1 VGFILL
7 KLSNDK
13 KASKCNLIGG
23 IVILIACALLHM
35 AVLPF
40 ADMTLLSTTQ
50 ATAIIA
56 GVLLSIFWL
65 GEPLVPKYDLP
76 ALALMMT
83 GGLYLCFMTNKTI
96 TFFTT
101 EELGELMTSKYAI
114 AYYCLMGITT
124 IFSILAYKC
133 LMKSLKEFET
143 QTTEYIN
150 NSNVN

>member
-1 VGFILL
+1 V
-7 KLSNDK
+7 
-13 KASKCNLIGG
+13 
-23 IVILIACALLHM
+23 

-83 GGLYLCFMTNKTI
+83 GGLYLCFITNKTI

-101 EELGELMTSKYAI
+101 EELGYLMTSKYAI
-114 AYYCLMGITT
+114 AYYCLMGLTT
-124 IFSILAYKC
+124 IFTILSYKC
-133 LMKSLKEFET
+133 LMKSLGEFET
-143 QTTEYIN
+143 QASEYIGDSKRN
-150 NSNVN
+150 